1 MSKRRCFT
9 VRSLLSV
16 GATACL
22 ALGTSSA
29 VAHAAIQSSVP
40 AANTTVSSPKLIQ
53 IRFSEALEAKLSS
66 LKLTSSDGTI
76 IAAKPMIDPAEPA
89 TLAVMP
95 ATVLR
100 AGQYTVTWNVVSED
114 SHHTHGSFSF
124 TVQ

>member
-53 IRFSEALEAKLSS
+53 IRFSERLPSCR
-66 LKLTSSDGTI
+66 
-76 IAAKPMIDPAEPA
+76 P
-89 TLAVMP
+89 
-95 ATVLR
+95 R
-100 AGQYTVTWNVVSED
+100 C
-114 SHHTHGSFSF
+114 
-124 TVQ
+124 